1 MSLAE
6 LRGNTDQMGEDPA
19 QSDGRFA
26 LGGDRSILVASILAV
41 SLAGAPAA
49 MFGRKATR

>member
-6 LRGNTDQMGEDPA
+6 LWGDTDQMGEDA
-19 QSDGRFA
+19 ALSDGRFA
-26 LGGDRSILVASILAV
+26 LGTDRLILVAGTLAMP
-41 SLAGAPAA
+41 LACAPAA